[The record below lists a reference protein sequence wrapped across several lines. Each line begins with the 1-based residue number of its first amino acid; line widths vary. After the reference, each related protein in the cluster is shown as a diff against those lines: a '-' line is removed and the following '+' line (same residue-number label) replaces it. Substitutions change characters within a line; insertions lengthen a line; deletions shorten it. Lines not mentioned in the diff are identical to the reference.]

1 MKNAYPK
8 LGLARLCRLFGV
20 TRQAYYQYCWHMSD
34 IGTEAHIVL
43 NLVNAIRKDQPKL
56 GTRKLLS
63 IIQND
68 LIEHQIKMGR
78 DALFDLLASHNMLV
92 RRRKRTPQTTFSKHW
107 YRKYDNLL
115 KDFICSGPHQLWV
128 SDITYI
134 STGDDYV
141 YLALISD
148 GYSRKIVG
156 YNLSENLSTE
166 GCIMALNM
174 AFLQL
179 PAEYNLIHHSDRG
192 IQYCSMAYTNL
203 LSNKSI
209 RISMTQNGDPY
220 ENAMAER
227 LNGILKQELL
237 KKKYQS
243 YQEAK
248 NEIDIAVK
256 IYNEKRP
263 HLSCD
268 LLTPERAH
276 VEDGILK
283 RHWRNKEVMTE

>member
-1 MKNAYPK
+1 M
-8 LGLARLCRLFGV
+8 
-20 TRQAYYQYCWHMSD
+20 
-34 IGTEAHIVL
+34 
-43 NLVNAIRKDQPKL
+43 
-56 GTRKLLS
+56 
-63 IIQND
+63 
-68 LIEHQIKMGR
+68 
-78 DALFDLLASHNMLV
+78 
-92 RRRKRTPQTTFSKHW
+92 
-107 YRKYDNLL
+107 
-115 KDFICSGPHQLWV
+115 
-128 SDITYI
+128 
-134 STGDDYV
+134 
-141 YLALISD
+141 
-148 GYSRKIVG
+148 VG

-179 PAEYNLIHHSDRG
+179 PEVYNLIHHSDRG

-203 LSNKSI
+203 LSKKSI
-209 RISMTQNGDPY
+209 RISMTQNGDPN

-248 NEIDIAVK
+248 TEIDIAVK

-276 VEDGILK
+276 AESGILK
-283 RHWRNKEVMTE
+283 RHWKKEKEIITE

>member
-1 MKNAYPK
+1 
-8 LGLARLCRLFGV
+8 
-20 TRQAYYQYCWHMSD
+20 MSD

-92 RRRKRTPQTTFSKHW
+92 RRRKRTPQTTFSRHW

-128 SDITYI
+128 CDITYI
-134 STGDDYV
+134 SIGEDYV

-166 GCIMALNM
+166 SCITALNM

-179 PAEYNLIHHSDRG
+179 PEEYNLIHHSDRG

-203 LSNKSI
+203 LSKKSI
-209 RISMTQNGDPY
+209 LISMTQNGDPY

-248 NEIDIAVK
+248 TEIDIAVK

-276 VEDGILK
+276 AESGILK
-283 RHWRNKEVMTE
+283 RHWKKK